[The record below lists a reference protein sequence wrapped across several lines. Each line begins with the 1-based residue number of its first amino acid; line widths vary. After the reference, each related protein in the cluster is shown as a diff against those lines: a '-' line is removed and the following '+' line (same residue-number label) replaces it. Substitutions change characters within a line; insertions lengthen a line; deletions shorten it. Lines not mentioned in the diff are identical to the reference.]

1 MSRAFIR
8 ESDDQPERP
17 TLARRAPL
25 PPGTQNYITPDGA
38 RRFRGELE
46 RLVQTGRPRLA
57 AADDSDAKRQLQE
70 LNQRIDLLQ
79 QCLESAVVVPPP
91 TDTLRVQFGATVTV
105 RDRGGEQ
112 TRYRI
117 VGVEEADID
126 RGWVNWLSPL
136 ARALLNAR
144 LGDRVL
150 FKSPAGEQE
159 LVIEAIAYE

>member
-1 MSRAFIR
+1 M
-8 ESDDQPERP
+8 
-17 TLARRAPL
+17 
-25 PPGTQNYITPDGA
+25 
-38 RRFRGELE
+38 
-46 RLVQTGRPRLA
+46 QTGRPRLA